1 MTTRD
6 VAQLLKMIKDKKITE
21 DIESGIY
28 NFSQE
33 YVKNNNIE
41 FLLQSIYDSKLNEI
55 LELLKHSDYIIK
67 AITNKKI
74 KASELAFLKPD
85 ELVPDKYED
94 HKKNK
99 ELQEFKKNNKSC
111 STTYTC
117 TKCKKSRTNV
127 TTKQTRSGDE
137 PPTTFVSCLECGY
150 SFKMN

>member
-6 VAQLLKMIKDKKITE
+6 VTLLLKIIKDKKIAQ
-21 DIESGIY
+21 DIETGIY
-28 NFSQE
+28 NFSDE
-33 YVKNNNIE
+33 YIKTNNVD

-67 AITNKKI
+67 AITDKKM
-74 KASELAFLKPD
+74 KALELAFLKPD
-85 ELVPDKYED
+85 ELLPEKYEE

-99 ELQEFKKNNKSC
+99 ELQEFKQNNKSC
-111 STTYTC
+111 TTAYTC

-137 PPTTFVSCLECGY
+137 PPTTFVSCLECGF